1 MIKLSTC
8 YSFPSEEVS
17 CIEVGLDPTA
27 DYPFA
32 LRVHLKSGRTLR
44 VSYQTKGARDEA
56 QMDLEAAIELELS
69 RHASLSATRVQ
80 QHELATR
87 WLTERVETFDKR
99 QRSMWK
105 ALRKAIKGL
114 PEEADDAK

>member
-1 MIKLSTC
+1 MIRLSTY

-17 CIEVGLDPTA
+17 YIEVGRSTEG
-27 DYPFA
+27 DYPFV
-32 LRVHLKSGRTLR
+32 LRVHLKSGRTLS
-44 VSYQTKGARDEA
+44 VSYQTKTARDKE
-56 QMDLEAAIELELS
+56 QMDLEAAIELELG
-69 RHASLSATRVQ
+69 RHASLSATQVR

-87 WLTERVETFDKR
+87 WLTERIEAFDKR

-114 PEEADDAK
+114 PEEAGDAK